1 VIYLINQVIIKG
13 RSVLKPLT
21 LINKCLLFS
30 IFVICALIF
39 STSPINAKNIAKI
52 NKSLPLSE
60 YFTQSWSTLDGL
72 PHNGINALSQTN
84 DGYLWIGTWE
94 GLARFNGR
102 TFKVFSR
109 GSKVG
114 LPDSAVKSLVA
125 TQAGKLL
132 VAGARGG
139 LSERLNKLWS
149 AKPLASTMVNHAIYD
164 NEGNMWLALE
174 GRGLVYRHHDT
185 QQNRVIIDNL
195 RTYKIAQDNDGTIWV
210 ATSKGLFSVKNKTLI
225 QHFDGSYGL
234 PNAPAHTVVF
244 TKNNQLLVGTQQGA
258 YKFVNGFFK
267 PLHTQ
272 LVNERVTSILQDG
285 GNNIWLGTDNH
296 GIFRLC
302 KEDLEQLDDRNGLP
316 TNQVSALYQDKEQS
330 IWVGTSGGLFR
341 LREAPFITLTSKQ
354 GLAGDYVRS
363 VLSHSDGS
371 LWVGS
376 NKGLN
381 KLQNNTVST
390 IAIADN
396 NKQLS
401 ILSLAE
407 NSHQKM
413 LVGTYNSGLYS
424 VINNKL
430 TPLLTTEQGL
440 PSNEIRSILADSHKN
455 IWLGT
460 PSGLVKIKPDGT
472 QEHFDKQNG
481 LPANFIMAIAED
493 NRGTIWIGTGNGLV
507 AYNQGNLRTYRL
519 HDRFDAEYA
528 FGFHIEPNS
537 LWMTTDRGLIH
548 IDLNT
553 NKMTAVTKKNGL
565 PVDKLFQVVIDNNNT
580 FWLTSNR
587 GVISVTREHI
597 NNVLQGKSQTVHYE
611 LFAEGAGLLSSQANG
626 GSTPSATLH
635 NDGSVWVATAKGVS
649 QVSHKRLQRMAE
661 TIIPVVIEQF
671 NVDGKSYPINNYINL
686 KQNSLAQGSFTQ
698 NKITQKKYINDE
710 VKLPEGSSRITIHY
724 AGLGFL
730 LAKHIEYQT
739 QLIGFD
745 KQWQNKDNQ
754 TFTEFTNLEPGHYI
768 FQMRAK
774 YPNGQWQEN
783 LASISFTIMPF
794 FWQTIFFKLFVALCL
809 CLATYTV
816 YRFRMVTIER
826 RQIKLKNLV
835 AQQTIDLQ
843 KQAELFAYQANHDQ
857 LTGLFNRRAFDH
869 WCNEDF
875 ALTKATQQPLTIAIL
890 DIDNFKHVNDEFSH
904 LIGDKVIKAVA
915 DILQQLVK
923 NYSPQT
929 KIARWGGEEFTM
941 LISDKKTKAY
951 DFCELVRASIK
962 NHTFAKIATDLN
974 ITVSIGLTDNSEII
988 EYDRMISHADQAL
1001 YFAKN
1006 HGRNQVRIYQKEDND
1021 DNEKVGKRISQVMRT
1036 TSRIENN

>member
-1 VIYLINQVIIKG
+1 MFV
-13 RSVLKPLT
+13 
-21 LINKCLLFS
+21 
-30 IFVICALIF
+30 FVICF
-39 STSPINAKNIAKI
+39 SILPTSSVNAKTSTNI
-52 NKSLPLSE
+52 NESLPLSE

-72 PHNGINALSQTN
+72 PHNGVNALSQTD

-102 TFKVFSR
+102 AFKVFSR

-114 LPDSAVKSLVA
+114 LPDSAVKSLVT
-125 TQAGKLL
+125 TQTGKLL

-149 AKPLASTMVNHAIYD
+149 AKPSSSTMVNHAIYD
-164 NEGNMWLALE
+164 TEGNTWLALE
-174 GRGLVYRHHDT
+174 GRGLVYRHHET
-185 QQNRVIIDNL
+185 QQDTIIIDDL
-195 RTYKIAQDNDGTIWV
+195 RVYKIAQDSEGTIWI
-210 ATSKGLFSVKNKTLI
+210 ASSKGLFSVKNKTLVK
-225 QHFDGSYGL
+225 HFDEFYGL
-234 PNAPAHTVVF
+234 PSAPVHTVVF
-244 TKNNQLLVGTQQGA
+244 TKNKQLLIGTQQGA
-258 YKFVNGFFK
+258 YKLVNGLFK
-267 PLHTQ
+267 PLHAQ
-272 LVNERVTSILQDG
+272 LVNERVTSILQDNE
-285 GNNIWLGTDNH
+285 NNTWLGTANH
-296 GIFRLC
+296 GIFRLS
-302 KEDLEQLDDRNGLP
+302 KKTLEQLDDRDGLP
-316 TNQVSALYQDKEQS
+316 TNKVSALYQDKEQS

-371 LWVGS
+371 LWIGS
-376 NKGLN
+376 SKGLN
-381 KLQNNTVST
+381 KLQNGTINTIATVS
-390 IAIADN
+390 N
-396 NKQLS
+396 NKELS
-401 ILSLAE
+401 VLSLAE
-407 NSHQKM
+407 NSHQQI

-430 TPLLTTEQGL
+430 TPLITTEQGL
-440 PSNEIRSILADSHKN
+440 PSNEIRSILSDSRGN

-460 PSGLVKIKPDGT
+460 SAGLVKIEPDGT
-472 QEHFDKQNG
+472 QQHYDKQNG
-481 LPANFIMAIAED
+481 LPASFIMAIAED
-493 NRGTIWIGTGNGLV
+493 SHGTIWIGTGNGIV
-507 AYNQGNLRTYRL
+507 AYNQGELQTYRL
-519 HDRFDAEYA
+519 HEKFDAEYA
-528 FGFHIEPNS
+528 FGFHIEPDS

-548 IDLNT
+548 IDLNSD
-553 NKMTAVTKKNGL
+553 KMTAVTKENGL
-565 PVDKLFQVVIDNNNT
+565 PIDKLFQVVIDNNNT

-587 GVISVTREHI
+587 GVISVTRAQI
-597 NNVLQGKSQTVHYE
+597 NNVIQGTSKTVHYD

-626 GSTPSATLH
+626 GSTPAATLH
-635 NDGSVWVATAKGVS
+635 KDGSVWVATAKGVA
-649 QVSHKRLQRMAE
+649 QVSHERLQRMAE
-661 TIIPVVIEQF
+661 TIIPVVIERL
-671 NVDGKSYPINNYINL
+671 NVDGKSYPVNNYLNI
-686 KQNSLAQGSFTQ
+686 KQNSLTQ
-698 NKITQKKYINDE
+698 DTRTQQKYTGDAVE
-710 VKLPEGSSRITIHY
+710 LPEGSSRITIHY

-745 KQWQNKDNQ
+745 KLWQNKDNQ
-754 TFTEFTNLEPGHYI
+754 TFTEFTNLAPGRYT

-794 FWQTIFFKLFVALCL
+794 FWQTLLFKFFIVLSLCL
-809 CLATYTV
+809 VLYAV

-826 RQIKLKNLV
+826 RQVKLKNLV

-875 ALTKATQQPLTIAIL
+875 AMAKTTQQPLTIAIL
-890 DIDNFKHVNDEFSH
+890 DIDNFKRVNDEFSH

-915 DILQQLVK
+915 DILQQLVQ
-923 NYSPQT
+923 NHSPQT

-941 LISDKKTKAY
+941 LVNSEKTKAY
-951 DFCELVRASIK
+951 NFCELVRAGIK
-962 NHTFAKIATDLN
+962 NHAFDKIAPGLN
-974 ITVSIGLTDNSEII
+974 ITVSIGLTDNSEAI

-1006 HGRNQVRIYQKEDND
+1006 NGRNQVRVYQKEDND
-1021 DNEKVGKRISQVMRT
+1021 NNEKVDERISQVMR
-1036 TSRIENN
+1036 SASLIEHN

>member
-1 VIYLINQVIIKG
+1 
-13 RSVLKPLT
+13 
-21 LINKCLLFS
+21 
-30 IFVICALIF
+30 LIF
-39 STSPINAKNIAKI
+39 STSLVNANNLAKI
-52 NKSLPLSE
+52 NKSPPLSD

-102 TFKVFSR
+102 AFKVFSR

-125 TQAGKLL
+125 TKAGKLL

-139 LSERLNKLWS
+139 LSERVNKLWS
-149 AKPLASTMVNHAIYD
+149 AKPLASTMINHAIYD
-164 NEGNMWLALE
+164 NEGNTWLALE
-174 GRGLVYRHHDT
+174 GRGLVYRHRDT
-185 QQNRVIIDNL
+185 QQDRVIIDNL
-195 RTYKIAQDNDGTIWV
+195 RAYKIAQDNEETVWV
-210 ATSKGLFSVKNKTLI
+210 ATSKGLFSVKNKTLV
-225 QHFDGSYGL
+225 QHFDKNHGL
-234 PNAPAHTVVF
+234 PNAPAYTVVF
-244 TKNNQLLVGTQQGA
+244 TKNKQLLVGTQQGV

-267 PLHTQ
+267 PLHAQ

-285 GNNIWLGTDNH
+285 DNNIWLGTDNH
-296 GIFRLC
+296 GIFRLS
-302 KEDLEQLDDRNGLP
+302 KKDLEQLDDRNGLP
-316 TNQVSALYQDKEQS
+316 TNKVSALYQDKEQS

-354 GLAGDYVRS
+354 GLAGDYIRS

-376 NKGLN
+376 SKGLN
-381 KLQNNTVST
+381 KLQNNTIST
-390 IAIADN
+390 IAIAIAN
-396 NKQLS
+396 NNQQLS
-401 ILSLAE
+401 VLSLAE
-407 NSHQKM
+407 NSHQQV

-440 PSNEIRSILADSHKN
+440 PSNEIRSILADSHEN

-460 PSGLVKIKPDGT
+460 SSGLVKIQPDGT

-481 LPANFIMAIAED
+481 LPASFIMSIAED
-493 NRGTIWIGTGNGLV
+493 SRGTIWIGTGNGIV
-507 AYNQGNLRTYRL
+507 AYNQGTLQTYHL
-519 HDRFDAEYA
+519 HDKFDAEYA

-548 IDLNT
+548 IDLNSH
-553 NKMTAVTKKNGL
+553 KMTAVTKENGL
-565 PVDKLFQVVIDNNNT
+565 PIDKLFQVVIDNNNT

-587 GVISVTREHI
+587 GVISVTRAQI
-597 NNVLQGKSQTVHYE
+597 NNVIQGKSQTVHYE

-635 NDGSVWVATAKGVS
+635 KDGSVWVATAKGVG
-649 QVSHKRLQRMAE
+649 QVSHQRLQRMAE
-661 TIIPVVIEQF
+661 TVIPVVIEQF
-671 NVDGKSYPINNYINL
+671 NVDGKSYPINNYINI
-686 KQNSLAQGSFTQ
+686 KQNSFAQGSLTQ
-698 NKITQKKYINDE
+698 DSLTLGSLTQDNRTQQKYPDDE
-710 VKLPEGSSRITIHY
+710 IKLPAGSSRITIHY

-745 KQWQNKDNQ
+745 IQWQNKDNQ
-754 TFTEFTNLEPGHYI
+754 TFTEFTNLDPGHYT

-774 YPNGQWQEN
+774 YPNGQWQKN

-794 FWQTIFFKLFVALCL
+794 FWQTIFFKLFVALSL
-809 CLATYTV
+809 CLALYAV
-816 YRFRMVTIER
+816 YRLRMVTIER
-826 RQIKLKNLV
+826 GQIKLKNLV
-835 AQQTIDLQ
+835 ARQTIDLQ

-875 ALTKATQQPLTIAIL
+875 ALAKATQQPLTIAIL

-904 LIGDKVIKAVA
+904 LIGDKVIKTVA
-915 DILQQLVK
+915 DILQQLVQ
-923 NYSPQT
+923 NHSPQT
-929 KIARWGGEEFTM
+929 KIARWGGEEFTF

-962 NHTFAKIATDLN
+962 NHAFAKIAPDLN
-974 ITVSIGLTDNSEII
+974 ITVSIGLTDNSEVI
-988 EYDRMISHADQAL
+988 EYDKMISHADQAL

-1006 HGRNQVRIYQKEDND
+1006 HGRNQVRIYQKEDSD
-1021 DNEKVGKRISQVMRT
+1021 DNEKVGERLSQVMRA
-1036 TSRIENN
+1036 TSRIDNN